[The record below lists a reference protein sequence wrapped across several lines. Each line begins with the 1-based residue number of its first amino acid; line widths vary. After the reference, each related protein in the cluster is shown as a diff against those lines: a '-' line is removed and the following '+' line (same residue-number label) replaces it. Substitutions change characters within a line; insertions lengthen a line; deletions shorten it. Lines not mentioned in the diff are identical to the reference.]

1 MKLTSLVVL
10 SCLCLCVYRNHK
22 LSNYRLVNVMQKT
35 IVRDLCTIVLLSSS
49 GVKSGLN
56 RSFISIARPISF
68 TVSLLANKI
77 LACAKVS
84 HIFTLLF
91 VSLLMMQP
99 ALADYVNS
107 IGMAFKDIP
116 AGSFYMGSCQLSD
129 VDDETQKQRKFLGL
143 PKDIACPEGGIH
155 DSTAD
160 SDEMPRHRVRI
171 SKGFQIGTYEVTIGQ
186 FKQFIVAQRRDDLL
200 TDSFISYNRRISDD
214 VAVVV
219 VSWYDAQA
227 FIRWLNKKEGRHIY
241 RLPTEAEWE
250 YAARAGTD
258 GIYAWP
264 HGADAG
270 DYAWF
275 AENAGVVGKYA
286 QVVGDKQSNR
296 WGLYDMH
303 GNVWEWV
310 QDWHSRKYY
319 RNRSVKDPL
328 NNRTSRARVF
338 RGGSWKNEI
347 EFLRAGDRG
356 YGRPGL
362 RGINLGFRLVRQL

>member
-1 MKLTSLVVL
+1 MKKAIAL
-10 SCLCLCVYRNHK
+10 SY
-22 LSNYRLVNVMQKT
+22 
-35 IVRDLCTIVLLSSS
+35 
-49 GVKSGLN
+49 G
-56 RSFISIARPISF
+56 
-68 TVSLLANKI
+68 
-77 LACAKVS
+77 
-84 HIFTLLF
+84 LLF
-91 VSLLMMQP
+91 VVSIMVQP
-99 ALADYVNS
+99 ASADYVNS

-143 PKDIACPEGGIH
+143 PKDVACSEGGVH
-155 DSTAD
+155 DNIAD
-160 SDEMPRHRVRI
+160 SDEMPRHRVHI
-171 SKGFQIGTYEVTIGQ
+171 SKGFQIGIYEVTIEQ

-200 TDSFISYNRRISDD
+200 TDSFISYNRRHSDD

-227 FIRWLNKKEGRHIY
+227 FISWLNKKEGGQIY

-264 HGADAG
+264 NGADAG

-275 AENAGVVGKYA
+275 TANAGAVGKYA
-286 QVVGDKQSNR
+286 QVVGDKQAND

-310 QDWHSRKYY
+310 EDWHSSNYY
-319 RNRSVKDPL
+319 GNGAVRDPL
-328 NNRTSRARVF
+328 NNRPSRARVF

-356 YGRPGL
+356 YGRPSL
-362 RGINLGFRLVRQL
+362 RGINLGFRLVRQP